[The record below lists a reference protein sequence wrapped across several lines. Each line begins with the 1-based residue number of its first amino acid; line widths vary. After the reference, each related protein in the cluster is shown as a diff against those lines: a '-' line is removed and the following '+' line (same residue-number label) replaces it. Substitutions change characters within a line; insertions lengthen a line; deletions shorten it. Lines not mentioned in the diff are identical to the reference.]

1 MAEAK
6 TKAAPTKK
14 KSTTRA
20 ASKPPVGS
28 AAYKARVL
36 RGEIKE

>member
-1 MAEAK
+1 MAEVK

-14 KSTTRA
+14 QSVKRA
-20 ASKPPVGS
+20 APKPPVNS